1 MQLSIVTTMYK
12 QAAHVGEFYSRAS
25 EAARKITDDYEI
37 LFVNDGSPDDSL
49 SIALS
54 LFHEDE
60 KVKVIDLSRN
70 FGHHKA
76 IMTGLAYARGA
87 YVFLI
92 DIDLEE
98 APELLEQY
106 WEAFHA
112 TPDTDVVYGVQNERR
127 GGWFQKL
134 SGKLFY
140 DLFNLMSS
148 YRLPPNQVTSRLMS
162 RRYVEAL
169 TRYREQVVLFG
180 GLSVLAGFR
189 QLPLKIDKS
198 NTSPTTYS
206 LKHRYT
212 LLMNAVTSFSNK
224 PLVFI
229 FHFGSLFFILAVLYF
244 LYLLFNKIFLGANV
258 EGWTSL
264 IASVWLVGGVI
275 VFFLGIIAIYL
286 ATIFLEV
293 KARPY
298 TVIKKVY
305 DRDHG

>member
-12 QAAHVGEFYSRAS
+12 EAAHVGEFHSRAS

-54 LFHEDE
+54 LFHEDK

-106 WEAFHA
+106 WEAFHT

-206 LKHRYT
+206 LKHRYA

-229 FHFGSLFFILAVLYF
+229 FHFGSLFFALAVLYF
-244 LYLLFNKIFLGANV
+244 FYLLFNKIFLGADV

-264 IASVWLVGGVI
+264 IASVWLVGGVM

-305 DRDHG
+305 DRDHA

>member
-1 MQLSIVTTMYK
+1 MYN
-12 QAAHVGEFYSRAS
+12 QAAHVEEFYSRVS
-25 EAARKITDDYEI
+25 ETVAKITDEYEI
-37 LFVNDGSPDDSL
+37 LFVNDGSSDDSL

-54 LFHEDE
+54 LFHEDK
-60 KVKVIDLSRN
+60 KVKVVDLSRN

-76 IMTGLAYARGA
+76 VMTGLSHAMGA

-92 DIDLEE
+92 DVDLEE
-98 APELLEQY
+98 PPELLGQY

-140 DLFNLMSS
+140 DLFNLMSP

-162 RRYVEAL
+162 RRYVDVL

-189 QLPLKIDKS
+189 QLPFKIDKS
-198 NTSPTTYS
+198 STSPTTYG
-206 LKHRYT
+206 LKAKCA

-229 FHFGSLFFILAVLYF
+229 FHFGSIFFVLAIMYC
-244 LYLLFNKIFLGANV
+244 LYLIFNKIFLGANV

-264 IASVWLVGGVI
+264 IASVWLVGGI
-275 VFFLGIIAIYL
+275 TTFFLGIIAVYL

-298 TVIKKVY
+298 TVVKRVY
-305 DRDHG
+305 EVHDKDHSP